1 MTTAY
6 PLAWPEGW
14 PRTPA
19 AKRGRAKF
27 FSAQT
32 RYGENRSWTERSD
45 LTIAAARRRLTDE
58 LDRLGARYVTLSTN
72 VEVTRDGTPRS
83 DRRAPED
90 PGVAVYFQL
99 GEKPMVLAC
108 DKWDRVADNIAAIA
122 GHIDAMRKQDRYGV
136 GSTER
141 AFAGYEALPPP
152 RSSQVEKPW
161 REVLEVSSALC
172 AALPAADV
180 LAIAEARYRARV
192 KLVHPDNNGGSHDAM
207 VELNR
212 AIASAREELA

>member
-6 PLAWPEGW
+6 PLSWPEGW

-19 AKRGRAKF
+19 PKRQRAKF
-27 FSAQT
+27 HSTQQQYDAHGQAT
-32 RYGENRSWTERSD
+32 WRRTTD

-58 LDRLGARYVTLSTN
+58 LGRLGARYVTLSTN

-83 DRRAPED
+83 DRRPPDD
-90 PGVAVYFQL
+90 PGVAVYFQM

-122 GHIDAMRKQDRYGV
+122 GHVDAMRKQDRYGV

-152 RSSQVEKPW
+152 RASSVEKPW
-161 REVLEVSSALC
+161 REVLAPIPDGLG
-172 AALPAADV
+172 AADT
-180 LAIAEARYRARV
+180 LLLAEARYRAKAREA
-192 KLVHPDNNGGSHDAM
+192 HPDAAGSTEAMIALNN
-207 VELNR
+207 
-212 AIASAREELA
+212 AIARAREELS